1 MPKPTMETTNP
12 FHTHRRRVIS
22 VLLKGKKSA
31 TQLQTLLRNFS
42 LGSQEQS
49 HLVLEIM
56 GSFSE
61 AVSQLKNGLPPPD
74 SALSGGRNSGDNPA
88 KARRGCYNRRKCSD
102 TWINVSNTKEDGGAW
117 RKYGQKQILNS
128 KYPRCYFRCT
138 HKHSQGCKATKQV
151 ERISEDE
158 YKTMYF
164 GQHTCQDSFRAP
176 VLVIKS
182 ISTVDSTQSPS
193 FECITQDG
201 NGGGDH
207 YDDVVVNQED
217 KRLFKDEYCMTSG
230 SSGTNNLDVDES
242 CFADLGNLFQSEE
255 MRLLDY

>member
-1 MPKPTMETTNP
+1 MAKPTMENP
-12 FHTHRRRVIS
+12 LHTHRKRVIS
-22 VLLKGKKSA
+22 VLHKGKKSA

-42 LGSQEQS
+42 LGSQEESRRLFPELTEQ
-49 HLVLEIM
+49 IM

-61 AVSQLKNGLPPPD
+61 AVSQLLQAAD
-74 SALSGGRNSGDNPA
+74 SAVSGENPA

-151 ERISEDE
+151 QRISEDE

-164 GQHTCQDSFRAP
+164 GHHTCKDSFRAP
-176 VLVIKS
+176 VLAIES
-182 ISTVDSTQSPS
+182 ISNDPFPMTTADSTYSPS
-193 FECITQDG
+193 FECITQEG
-201 NGGGDH
+201 SGGGDH
-207 YDDVVVNQED
+207 SYNDGIVNQED
-217 KRLFKDEYCMTSG
+217 HQEFKDEYCMTSD
-230 SSGTNNLDVDES
+230 NFDEDES
-242 CFADLGNLFQSEE
+242 CFANLDNLFQSEE
-255 MRLLDY
+255 MRRLLDY